1 MSYRLT
7 IPQYVPDIFLVE
19 NTILDFLQKHLDVIE
34 LFKVIGMTGVEPA
47 CTSSQNLG
55 VSVTLHPDKS
65 TMIES
70 NNPYPMRPLLIRQ
83 MLLPLS

>member
-7 IPQYVPDIFLVE
+7 IPQYVPDIFLVD
-19 NTILDFLQKHLDVIE
+19 NTILDFLQKYLDAIE

-55 VSVTLHPDKS
+55 VAVTLHPDKS

-70 NNPYPMRPLLIRQ
+70 NYPYPMRPPLIRR